1 MGGVD
6 TFVQHPGDVVI
17 TLAVAPVIA
26 IPYWYNAV
34 PSYDVNPD
42 IITARVLPLPYLTT
56 GETRLPYSI
65 PLSYVWDV
73 LFGQTARFMIQGIIS
88 DVSLQTHSQQ
98 QIALT
103 ATFGTSNPILIYFIM
118 GLGILIC
125 SISIVAFKVAGQPS
139 SLDTIHLISISKSA
153 ELTELLHEYAED
165 PDLLHNTIAYD
176 GETDQLVTSS
186 EDDTIKI
193 G

>member
-1 MGGVD
+1 
-6 TFVQHPGDVVI
+6 
-17 TLAVAPVIA
+17 
-26 IPYWYNAV
+26 
-34 PSYDVNPD
+34 
-42 IITARVLPLPYLTT
+42 
-56 GETRLPYSI
+56 
-65 PLSYVWDV
+65 
-73 LFGQTARFMIQGIIS
+73 
-88 DVSLQTHSQQ
+88 
-98 QIALT
+98 
-103 ATFGTSNPILIYFIM
+103 M

-139 SLDTIHLISISKSA
+139 SLNTIHLISISKSA
-153 ELTELLHEYAED
+153 ELTELLHEYAGD